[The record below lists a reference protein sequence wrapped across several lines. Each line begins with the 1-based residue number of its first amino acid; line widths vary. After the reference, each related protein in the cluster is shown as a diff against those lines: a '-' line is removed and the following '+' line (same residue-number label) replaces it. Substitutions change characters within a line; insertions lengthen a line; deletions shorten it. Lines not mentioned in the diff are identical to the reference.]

1 MAPVVEH
8 QQAGVENPFALQG
21 CRADMV
27 DGLVDGGIGVEVGAE
42 LDTDG
47 LAPGYDAQLAVLAGK
62 VLCAVE
68 GHVLQE
74 VGQTALAG
82 LLKNGTY
89 ALGDVEVGKAL
100 LLGIVAQVVGQAV
113 VEVPDTVG
121 RVGR

>member
-1 MAPVVEH
+1 
-8 QQAGVENPFALQG
+8 
-21 CRADMV
+21 MV
-27 DGLVDGGIGVEVGAE
+27 DGLVDGGIGVEVGTE
-42 LDTDG
+42 LDANG
-47 LAPGYDAQLAVLAGK
+47 LAPGYDAQLAVLAGE
-62 VLCAVE
+62 VLRAVE

-74 VGQTALAG
+74 VGQTALPG
-82 LLKNGTY
+82 LLEYGTY